1 MQSLGNILHFE
12 FEPKNKKI
20 ADKAKEAEAIKI
32 WEKVFASFCPNHAGK
47 TMPLSYKGGVLNV
60 VALHQEAA
68 DAVQFS
74 RGRLIEQM
82 NIELGRKIVWWINC
96 ES

>member
-1 MQSLGNILHFE
+1 MQSIGNILHFE

-20 ADKAKEAEAIKI
+20 ADKAKEVEALRI
-32 WEKVFASFCPNHAGK
+32 WENVFSNFCPNHTGK
-47 TMPLSYKGGVLNV
+47 TMPLSYKGGVLTV
-60 VALHQEAA
+60 AALHQEAA

-74 RGRLIEQM
+74 RERLIEQL
-82 NIELGRKIVWWINC
+82 NLELGRKIIFWINC